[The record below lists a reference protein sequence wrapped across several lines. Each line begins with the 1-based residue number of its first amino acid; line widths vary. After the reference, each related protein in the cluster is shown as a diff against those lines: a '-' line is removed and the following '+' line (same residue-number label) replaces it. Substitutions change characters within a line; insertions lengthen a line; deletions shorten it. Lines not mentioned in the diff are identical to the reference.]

1 MTEVASVVLF
11 SDDPVRTGAFYRA
24 LGVDL
29 EDEHHDGGSVH
40 AAADLGGVHVAV
52 GSGSGNAGSGV
63 PTPGWRASG
72 STFVG
77 FYVASL
83 DEAVV
88 SVRALGSK
96 MLIGHEVCEWGC
108 RAIAEDPDGRLSR

>member
-1 MTEVASVVLF
+1 MTRCARAPS
-11 SDDPVRTGAFYRA
+11 TA

-29 EDEHHDGGSVH
+29 EDEHHDGGSLH